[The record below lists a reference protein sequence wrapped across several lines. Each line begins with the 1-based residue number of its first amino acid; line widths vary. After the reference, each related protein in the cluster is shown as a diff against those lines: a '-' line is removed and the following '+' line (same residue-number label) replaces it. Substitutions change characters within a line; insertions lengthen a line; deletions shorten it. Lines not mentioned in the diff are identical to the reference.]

1 MKWCGDRETEP
12 MENLHLGNGISV
24 SAIMKNSKNGCHFI
38 NIDFMENFQIT
49 EPPHKVW
56 VSSFLSINVNGISVL
71 AIMKKSKIGHHLVN
85 IDCMAKFQIT
95 DPP

>member
-1 MKWCGDRETEP
+1 
-12 MENLHLGNGISV
+12 
-24 SAIMKNSKNGCHFI
+24 
-38 NIDFMENFQIT
+38 MENFQIT
-49 EPPHKVW
+49 ELPLPQKVW

-71 AIMKKSKIGHHLVN
+71 AIMKKSKNGHHLIN